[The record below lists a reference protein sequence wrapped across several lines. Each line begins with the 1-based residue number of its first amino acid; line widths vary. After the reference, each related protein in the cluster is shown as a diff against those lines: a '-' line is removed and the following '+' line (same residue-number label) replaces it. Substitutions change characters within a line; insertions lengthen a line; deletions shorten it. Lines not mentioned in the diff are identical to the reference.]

1 MNDLEKDAPC
11 GASEEA
17 FDAAASRAPN
27 TASPESGDDVRDA
40 ENEALREELET
51 LKREK
56 EEFRSVALE
65 AKADLYNYRTRTE
78 REREKLRKSIAA
90 DKAAAFLPVLDNLDR
105 VLQVSEGAD
114 VVSVLKG
121 VSMVREQFLSVILD
135 MGIER
140 VETVGKHFDPV
151 RHEAV
156 STEPVAEEERDGV
169 ILEEYLP
176 GYAAEERIL
185 RPARVRVGTY
195 RKE

>member
-17 FDAAASRAPN
+17 FDDAASRAPN
-27 TASPESGDDVRDA
+27 AASPESGDDVLGA

-65 AKADLYNYRTRTE
+65 AKADLYNYRIRTE

>member
-1 MNDLEKDAPC
+1 MTVARAETIKKRREVSRLIGKERGGWALRYFLDASRCSQRHGVSPENYLVLRFFDL
-11 GASEEA
+11 SEAERETYLTSGRSKRS
-17 FDAAASRAPN
+17 DAALNARAS
-27 TASPESGDDVRDA
+27 
-40 ENEALREELET
+40 
-51 LKREK
+51 
-56 EEFRSVALE
+56 
-65 AKADLYNYRTRTE
+65 
-78 REREKLRKSIAA
+78 AA